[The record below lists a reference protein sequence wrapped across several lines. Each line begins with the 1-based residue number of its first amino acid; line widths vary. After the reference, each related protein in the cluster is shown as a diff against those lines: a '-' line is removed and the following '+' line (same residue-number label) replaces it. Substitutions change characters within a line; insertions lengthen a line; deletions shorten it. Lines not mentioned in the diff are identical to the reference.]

1 MTSTQDERRVVGA
14 VPKDLLIGGEWRP
27 AQGNARFAVDDPA
40 TGDMLCDVANATPGD
55 AVAALDAAA
64 ATQDAWRGVPPR
76 ARGEILRRS
85 YELLSERVDDL
96 ALLMTLE
103 MGKPVADSRAEVTYA
118 AEFFRWFSEEAVRID
133 GRYTVD
139 PGGRGRLLVTHAP
152 VGPSYMITPWNF
164 PMAMATRKIG
174 PAVAAGCTM
183 IIKPA
188 ALTPLCTL
196 ALAALMTEAGL
207 PPGVLNVIS
216 TTASGDVTEP
226 LLSDSRLRKLS
237 FTGSTAVGRSL
248 AAQSAPQVL
257 RVSMELGGNAPFL
270 VFADAHLDAAVDG
283 AALAKMRNM
292 GEACT
297 AANRFL
303 VHESVA
309 ETFGQRLADRLAAMK
324 VGRGTDPG
332 IEVGPLIEA
341 AARDKVDEL
350 VSDAVATGAQVLTGG
365 SPLDGAGHFYP
376 PTVLAE
382 VPERARILSEEVFG
396 PVAPITTF
404 ADDEEAIAA
413 ANATEFGLVGYVYSG
428 DLERAFRVVEALEV
442 GMVGLNQGLVSNAA
456 APFGGVKHSGYGREG
471 GHEGIRE
478 YLDTKYVA
486 MHL

>member
-1 MTSTQDERRVVGA
+1 
-14 VPKDLLIGGEWRP
+14 
-27 AQGNARFAVDDPA
+27 
-40 TGDMLCDVANATPGD
+40 
-55 AVAALDAAA
+55 
-64 ATQDAWRGVPPR
+64 
-76 ARGEILRRS
+76 
-85 YELLSERVDDL
+85 
-96 ALLMTLE
+96 
-103 MGKPVADSRAEVTYA
+103 
-118 AEFFRWFSEEAVRID
+118 
-133 GRYTVD
+133 
-139 PGGRGRLLVTHAP
+139 
-152 VGPSYMITPWNF
+152 
-164 PMAMATRKIG
+164 
-174 PAVAAGCTM
+174 
-183 IIKPA
+183 
-188 ALTPLCTL
+188 
-196 ALAALMTEAGL
+196 
-207 PPGVLNVIS
+207 VLNVIS

-270 VFADAHLDAAVDG
+270 VFADADLDAAVDG